1 MLWEVQKHFCSQAY
15 GGGRLKG
22 HPQCGLGMSTF
33 CGMGVG
39 IEGALTGIGML
50 GGTQQV
56 HFQALAH

>member
-1 MLWEVQKHFCSQAY
+1 MVLRSTTYPSHQSWV
-15 GGGRLKG
+15 LKG